1 MSTYALMRVLESAP
15 RRYDRGIRILTLGRV
30 DRAYDWL
37 AGWVGTGDRVLDIGC
52 GTGALGLRATRRG
65 AKVRG
70 IDTNPEML
78 DQARRRFADEQLDD
92 RVELVEEGVADLDGE
107 PAAAFDVV
115 MIGLCL
121 SELSPDEIAYTITQ
135 VHRLLEP
142 GGLLLVA
149 DEMVPDSRIARLAL
163 RILRLPMAVV
173 AFLLTGQVTHP
184 VGGLAEQLR
193 EVGIAVVERRRSP
206 LGAFASLVARNGAA
220 PAAPRRSP

>member
-37 AGWVGTGDRVLDIGC
+37 AGRVGDGDRVLDVGC
-52 GTGALGLRATRRG
+52 GTGALGLRAARRG
-65 AKVRG
+65 ATVRG

-78 DQARRRFADEQLDD
+78 DQARRRFADAALGD

-107 PAAAFDVV
+107 PAAAYDVV
-115 MIGLCL
+115 TIGLCL

-135 VHRLLEP
+135 VHRLLVP

-149 DEMVPDSRIARLAL
+149 DEMVPDSRVARLAL

-173 AFLLTGQVTHP
+173 AFVLTGQVTHP
-184 VGGLAEQLR
+184 VARLAEQLR
-193 EVGIAVVERRRSP
+193 EAGMAVVGRRRSP
-206 LGAFASLVARNGAA
+206 LGGFASLVARNGAA